1 MVRNLKNLKNVIAED
16 GREVNLRGHRVAVF
30 AGSFDPFTVGH
41 WDLVKRAATMFDS
54 LYVVVAQNASKK
66 NMFDAET
73 RKAMVE
79 DAVSGIPNVSV
90 AVHDG
95 LTVDFMKSVGARY
108 LVRGIRNASDLD
120 MEQAV
125 AWNNKVI
132 YGSADIE
139 TVFLM
144 SAQEHLAVSSSV
156 VRELLKCGCGKEKSL
171 AERKNLLSKFVPKD
185 IVRMLLIAFRKNYE
199 TI

>member
-1 MVRNLKNLKNVIAED
+1 MVRNLKTLKNAVAEN
-16 GREVNLRGHRVAVF
+16 GREVDLRGHRVAVF

-41 WDLVKRAATMFDS
+41 LDLVKRAATMFDS

>member
-41 WDLVKRAATMFDS
+41 LDLVKRAATMFDS

-132 YGSADIE
+132 YGSDDIE

>member
-1 MVRNLKNLKNVIAED
+1 MVRNLKTLKNAVAEN

-41 WDLVKRAATMFDS
+41 LDLVKRAATMFDS

-66 NMFDAET
+66 NMLDAET

-79 DAVSGIPNVSV
+79 EAVSGIPNVSV

-132 YGSADIE
+132 YGSDDIE

>member
-16 GREVNLRGHRVAVF
+16 VREVNLRGHRVAVF

-41 WDLVKRAATMFDS
+41 LDLVKRAATMFDS

-79 DAVSGIPNVSV
+79 DAVSGIPDVSV

-132 YGSADIE
+132 YGSDDIE

>member
-1 MVRNLKNLKNVIAED
+1 MVRNLKTLKNAIAEN

-41 WDLVKRAATMFDS
+41 LDLVKRAATMFDS

-66 NMFDAET
+66 NMLDAET

-79 DAVSGIPNVSV
+79 EAVSGIPNVSV

-95 LTVDFMKSVGARY
+95 LTVDFRKSVGARY

-132 YGSADIE
+132 YGSDDIE

-171 AERKNLLSKFVPKD
+171 AERKNLLSKFVPKN